1 MIPHKQAWPKLGD
14 ILHSHNEVD
23 SKYTLTPKLWDYLQA
38 YRAKHACFNMSETY
52 DRLGLKHL
60 QVPCIPTN
68 TGGVA
73 TLVGLHLLPFP

>member
-1 MIPHKQAWPKLGD
+1 M
-14 ILHSHNEVD
+14 VD
-23 SKYTLTPKLWDYLQA
+23 VVALSPPRRRIQA

-68 TGGVA
+68 TGYRLSLYFLFSSSVRRHG
-73 TLVGLHLLPFP
+73 

>member
-1 MIPHKQAWPKLGD
+1 M
-14 ILHSHNEVD
+14 VD
-23 SKYTLTPKLWDYLQA
+23 VVALSPPRRRIQA

-73 TLVGLHLLPFP
+73 TLVGLHLLSFP